1 MRADLALYFGQD
13 LIQCGKLTDERI
25 KKLFASKPF
34 ENWKKNRENEAKV
47 VMAQINRLDSMI
59 KGLSNIAEIMA
70 KRP

>member
-1 MRADLALYFGQD
+1 VRADLALYFGQD